1 MRKCALH
8 LLAMALVAACAVPFA
23 RAESVSDK
31 YKSIQVEQFAIEKSV
46 DFPADYFTHLQEEL
60 VAQLKETQ
68 KFSAVLRPREIPV
81 NPDQPRLCL
90 SGTVTRFNPGSRAK
104 RYFGGYGAGSARVY
118 ARVLYRDCASGSTVL
133 EEDVIG
139 TLSGGAFG
147 GDTRNVAREFARAV
161 VNTTKLVLQKSLQA
175 NRSTIAQAQKPA
187 VKDVAASAS
196 AASRAA
202 ERKVLSIKSDDFAGA
217 EQKLNQ
223 EGAAGFRLVRFDSTG
238 NKSADL
244 TVEAT
249 DSQQKYEY
257 RILHAMLAGN
267 LEKQLNKAGAE
278 GFRLVPHT
286 VSAMG
291 GFSLIVEKTDST
303 APNQFAYHFE
313 TAMRMGNAEKN
324 VREHE
329 AKGFTLVDISERQ
342 ALHIVVLEK
351 ASDN

>member
-1 MRKCALH
+1 MRKCALL
-8 LLAMALVAACAVPFA
+8 LLAMEVAAVSAVPFA

-31 YKSIQVEQFAIEKSV
+31 YKIIQVQQFAIEKNV
-46 DFPADYFTHLQEEL
+46 DFPANYFTHLQEEL
-60 VAQLKETQ
+60 VAQLKESQ
-68 KFSAVLRPREIPV
+68 KFSAVLQPSETPA

-90 SGTVTRFNPGSRAK
+90 SGTVTRFDPGSRAK
-104 RYFGGYGAGSARVY
+104 RYFGGYGAGAARVY
-118 ARVLYRDCASGSTVL
+118 ARVIYRDCASGNTVL

-139 TLSGGAFG
+139 TLSGGSFG

-161 VNTTKLVLQKSLQA
+161 VNTTKLVLQKSLPA
-175 NRSTIAQAQKPA
+175 NGSTIAQAQKPEI
-187 VKDVAASAS
+187 KDVGGSAPAES
-196 AASRAA
+196 TAA
-202 ERKVLSIKSDDFAGA
+202 ERKVLSIKSDDFPGA

-244 TVEAT
+244 TLEVTEP
-249 DSQQKYEY
+249 QRKYEY
-257 RILHAMLAGN
+257 RLLHAMLAGN

-286 VSAMG
+286 ISAMG
-291 GFSLIVEKTDST
+291 GFSLIVEKTQST
-303 APNQFAYHFE
+303 VPGQFAYHFE

-329 AKGFTLVDISERQ
+329 AKGFMLVDISERQ

-351 ASDN
+351 VSD